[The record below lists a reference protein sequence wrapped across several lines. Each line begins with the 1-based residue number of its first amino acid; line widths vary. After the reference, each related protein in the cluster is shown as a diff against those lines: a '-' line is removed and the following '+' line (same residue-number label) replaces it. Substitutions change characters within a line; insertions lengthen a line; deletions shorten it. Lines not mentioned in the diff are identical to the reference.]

1 MEFLFEA
8 QDLLRQRILAVL
20 KEIPAEKHRIIPEGF
35 NNHLIWN
42 AAHNAVTQQ
51 ILVYKLSGVETLIPT
66 EILPFYQKGSSPR
79 EAEGPWTLSDV
90 AHWFE
95 FTGKKV
101 AEDYKAGAFSNY
113 KEYTT
118 SAGITLHN
126 AEEALL
132 YNYGHENLHYGTI
145 LALRKVLGA

>member
-8 QDLLRQRILAVL
+8 QDLLRNRVL
-20 KEIPAEKHRIIPEGF
+20 EVLHSIPEEKHALIPEGF

-42 AAHNAVTQQ
+42 AAHIAVTQQ
-51 ILVYKLSGVETLIPT
+51 ILVYKLSGVETLIPA

-79 EAEGPWTLSDV
+79 EQEGPWKFSDV
-90 AHWFE
+90 EYWLGL
-95 FTGKKV
+95 TGKKV
-101 AEDYKAGAFSNY
+101 AEDYKAGVFSNY

-126 AEEALL
+126 ANEALL

-145 LALRKVLGA
+145 LALRKVLGG